1 MRIIVTIFIVLF
13 LLISCNSQNPPSSS
27 SLVRLP
33 SGKEI
38 RVYSI
43 MRITFVD
50 KSHPPSLLLRYEKN
64 LEPNDSKALREE
76 VQEVWEILRPKA
88 DSSVD
93 SYAMIKANEPIR
105 GVITQTHS
113 FTYGFIKM
121 ENGQWRMREPKK

>member
-50 KSHPPSLLLRYEKN
+50 KSHPPSLLLRYETN